1 MKLLLLPTIVG
12 KRLKC
17 LIGYKYF
24 FADGWMNEWTGRPGR
39 QDMALKSA
47 LEVAGLLLDDVTAS
61 RALSHIV
68 SGAGLM
74 LHICSAVLL

>member
-1 MKLLLLPTIVG
+1 
-12 KRLKC
+12 
-17 LIGYKYF
+17 
-24 FADGWMNEWTGRPGR
+24 MNEWMGRPGR